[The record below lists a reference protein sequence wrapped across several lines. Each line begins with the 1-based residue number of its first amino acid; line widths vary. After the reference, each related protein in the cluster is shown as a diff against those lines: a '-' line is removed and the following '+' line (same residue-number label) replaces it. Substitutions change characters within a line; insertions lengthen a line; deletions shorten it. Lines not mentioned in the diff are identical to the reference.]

1 MPNSRT
7 RKRHPSPRLSSASP
21 RLLYGA
27 ELRYY
32 REAKGLSQA
41 QLADLLYVTPSF
53 VANLETGRRLL
64 HPDLAPRLD
73 ELLETNGFFVRHIE
87 AGRSGPGPEVLLDIA
102 DQEQHAVTI
111 RDWDLHFIPGLLQ
124 TDLYSAAFRRAHAPA
139 PDLPEQ
145 QRRWTTRTAHRPLL
159 RTRTSPAY
167 WAVIHESALRRPLGG
182 PKTMA
187 AQLDALAELMRQ
199 GRAAVHVLPYTA
211 SVVHGLDS
219 ALRITETEDEHPIA
233 HIVTGDTV
241 KTTAD
246 PATVTLARMTHDL
259 LLNTAL
265 PQDESL
271 ALIDGLRQEYDR
283 QAVDTTAHAR
293 SPRA

>member
-1 MPNSRT
+1 
-7 RKRHPSPRLSSASP
+7 
-21 RLLYGA
+21 
-27 ELRYY
+27 
-32 REAKGLSQA
+32 
-41 QLADLLYVTPSF
+41 
-53 VANLETGRRLL
+53 
-64 HPDLAPRLD
+64 
-73 ELLETNGFFVRHIE
+73 
-87 AGRSGPGPEVLLDIA
+87 
-102 DQEQHAVTI
+102 
-111 RDWDLHFIPGLLQ
+111 
-124 TDLYSAAFRRAHAPA
+124 
-139 PDLPEQ
+139 
-145 QRRWTTRTAHRPLL
+145 
-159 RTRTSPAY
+159 
-167 WAVIHESALRRPLGG
+167 
-182 PKTMA
+182 MA

-265 PQDESL
+265 PQDGSL

-283 QAVDTTAHAR
+283 QVTDTATHAQT
-293 SPRA
+293 PPP